1 MGQRLAPRHG
11 SMQVWPRK
19 RAKSMVTRI
28 RHWNPFS
35 GKNIGVLGF
44 AGYKAGMTH
53 VIVAE
58 QRTTK
63 KSKGQD
69 LFVPVTII
77 ECPPIKTAS
86 IRFYK
91 KTPYGMKIFSE
102 ILATNLDK
110 ELARSICIPKN
121 VKNKVEDI
129 KEFDDLRILVYT
141 QPKLTSVPK
150 KKPDL
155 FELALAGSKE
165 DKLKYAQEKLGKE
178 ILVSDVFKAGEQ
190 VDTHSVTKGKGF
202 QGPVKRFGVG
212 IRSHKSEK
220 TKRGP
225 GSLGAWCGQGH
236 MMYRVA
242 HAGQMG
248 FHTRTE
254 FNKLII
260 KIDNNPEQIKIKG
273 GIPRYGFVKTTYVL
287 VKGSVGGAKK
297 RLVKMIKPRKT
308 NKTLPSGEPTIRYVS
323 LESKQ

>member
-1 MGQRLAPRHG
+1 MGQPLAPRHG
-11 SMQVWPRK
+11 SMQYWPRK
-19 RAKSMVTRI
+19 RAKSIVARI
-28 RHWNPFS
+28 RHWNP
-35 GKNIGVLGF
+35 GTAKNTGILGF

-91 KTPYGMKIFSE
+91 KTPYGLKISSE
-102 ILATNLDK
+102 VLATNLDK

-121 VKNKVEDI
+121 VKTKAEDI
-129 KEFDDLRILVYT
+129 KEFDDVRMLAYT

-150 KKPDL
+150 KKPDV
-155 FELALAGSKE
+155 FEVALNGSKE
-165 DKLKYAQEKLGKE
+165 DKLKYCQEKLGKE
-178 ILVSDVFKAGEQ
+178 IMISEVFKAGEQ
-190 VDTHSVTKGKGF
+190 IDTHGVTKGKGY

-254 FNKLII
+254 VNKLII
-260 KIDNNPEQIKIKG
+260 KIDNNPEQIKIAG
-273 GIPRYGFVKTTYVL
+273 GIPHYGFVKGTYVL
-287 VKGSVGGAKK
+287 VKGSVSGASK
-297 RLVKMIKPRKT
+297 RLVKLVKARKP
-308 NKTLPSGEPTIRYVS
+308 NKKMTSDIPNIRYVS